1 MKDRMLK
8 MLRTKEERKTELGK
22 KINETEDIKE
32 LRSINAELEAL
43 NDEIMELRSMIDAI
57 EAKEKEKE
65 EKKNDQEGRG
75 DDDEGTEK
83 RSVSPI
89 GHTQILAT
97 YGLGTGQVSTEE
109 EKRAKEKEEAEKRG
123 KALKEKRTV
132 MVSSSGTISSGIILP
147 KHQASDIRPTF
158 GEVSSLIDRVTIKPL
173 LGGESFTQPYVKGYG
188 EGSYKGEGEN
198 YADAEPTFGYAEIN
212 KAKVTAYA
220 EDSEE
225 VLRLP
230 AAAYDAE
237 VQKGIRIAVRK
248 KLARE
253 ILFGTGGTNE
263 LVGIF
268 SVNANAIKPE
278 TDLPLATIDNNT
290 LDEIIFSYGGDEE
303 VEDAAVLIL
312 NKKDLK
318 AFSRLRTTDGKK
330 FHDIKTNGNTG
341 TIDGIPFIINS
352 ACYALTD
359 DDTPNNAYCM
369 AYGPLSN
376 YMLVIF
382 SDLEIKRSEDFKFKQ
397 GMIAHRGSVFV
408 GGNVVS
414 KNGFLR
420 IKKTTQAT

>member
-1 MKDRMLK
+1 MKDKLLK
-8 MLRTKEERKTELGK
+8 LLKAKEERKVKLGK
-22 KINETEDIKE
+22 KINETEDVKE
-32 LRSINAELEAL
+32 LREINAELETL
-43 NDEIMELRSMIDAI
+43 NDEILDLRSMIDAV
-57 EAKEKEKE
+57 EAKGKETDDNKE
-65 EKKNDQEGRG
+65 TQEERDE
-75 DDDEGTEK
+75 DDKGVEK
-83 RSVSPI
+83 RTASPF
-89 GHTQILAT
+89 GPTEILAAF
-97 YGLGTGQVSTEE
+97 GLGTGQASTEE

-123 KALKEKRTV
+123 KALKEKRAVT
-132 MVSSSGTISSGIILP
+132 VSSSDIILP
-147 KHQASDIRPTF
+147 QHQAGDIRPTF
-158 GEVSSLIDRVTIKPL
+158 GEVSSLIDRVTLKPL

-188 EGSYKGEGEN
+188 EGGYTGEGQD
-198 YADAEPTFGYAEIN
+198 YADAEPIFGYAEIN
-212 KAKVTAYA
+212 KSKVAAYA

-253 ILFGTGGTNE
+253 ILIGNGGTNE

-268 SVNANAIKPE
+268 SENATAIDPE
-278 TDLPLATIDNNT
+278 TDLELATIDNNT

-352 ACYALTD
+352 ACKALTD
-359 DDTPNNAYCM
+359 DSTQEGDYCM

-376 YMLVIF
+376 YMLAIF
-382 SDLEIKRSEDFKFKQ
+382 SDLEIKRSEDYKFKQ

-420 IKKTTQAT
+420 IKKASQA

>member
-1 MKDRMLK
+1 MKDKLLK
-8 MLRTKEERKTELGK
+8 LLKAKEERKAELGK
-22 KINETEDIKE
+22 KINETEDVKE
-32 LRSINAELEAL
+32 LREINAELEAL
-43 NDEIMELRSMIDAI
+43 NDEIIELRGMIDAI
-57 EAKEKEKE
+57 EAKGKETDDNKE
-65 EKKNDQEGRG
+65 TQEER
-75 DDDEGTEK
+75 DEGDKGVEK
-83 RSVSPI
+83 RTASPF
-89 GHTQILAT
+89 GPTEILAAF
-97 YGLGTGQVSTEE
+97 GLGTGQASTEE

-123 KALKEKRTV
+123 KALKENRAVT
-132 MVSSSGTISSGIILP
+132 VSSSDIVLP
-147 KHQASDIRPTF
+147 QHQASDIRPTF
-158 GEVSSLIDRVTIKPL
+158 GEVSSLIDRVTLKPL

-188 EGSYKGEGEN
+188 EGGYTGEGQDYTE
-198 YADAEPTFGYAEIN
+198 AEPVFGYAEMN

-225 VLRLP
+225 VLKLP

-237 VQKGIRIAVRK
+237 VQKGIRIATRK
-248 KLARE
+248 KITRE
-253 ILFGTGGTNE
+253 ILIGQGGTNE

-268 SVNANAIKPE
+268 SAAATAIDPA
-278 TDLPLATIDNNT
+278 TDLTLATIDNNT
-290 LDEIIFSYGGDEE
+290 LDEIVFSFGGDEE

-352 ACYALTD
+352 ACKALTD
-359 DDTPNNAYCM
+359 DSTQEDDYCM

-376 YMLVIF
+376 YMLAIF
-382 SDLEIKRSEDFKFKQ
+382 SDLEIKRSEDYKFKQ

-414 KNGFLR
+414 KNGFIR
-420 IKKTTQAT
+420 IKKAAQA

>member
-1 MKDRMLK
+1 MKDKLLK
-8 MLRTKEERKTELGK
+8 LLKAKEERKAELGK

-32 LRSINAELEAL
+32 LREINAELETL
-43 NDEIMELRSMIDAI
+43 NDEILDLRSMIDAI
-57 EAKEKEKE
+57 EAKGKETDDNKE
-65 EKKNDQEGRG
+65 TQEERDE
-75 DDDEGTEK
+75 DDKGVEK
-83 RSVSPI
+83 RTASPF
-89 GHTQILAT
+89 GPTEILAAF
-97 YGLGTGQVSTEE
+97 GLGTGQASTEE

-123 KALKEKRTV
+123 KALKEKRAVT
-132 MVSSSGTISSGIILP
+132 VSSSNIILP
-147 KHQASDIRPTF
+147 QHQASDIRPTF
-158 GEVSSLIDRVTIKPL
+158 GEVSSLIDRVTLKPL
-173 LGGESFTQPYVKGYG
+173 LGGESFTQPYVTSYG
-188 EGSYKGEGEN
+188 EGGYTGEGLD
-198 YADAEPTFGYAEIN
+198 YTGAEPTFGYAEIN
-212 KAKVTAYA
+212 KSKVTAYA

-237 VQKGIRIAVRK
+237 VQKGIQIAVRK

-253 ILFGTGGTNE
+253 ILIGSGGTNA

-268 SVNANAIKPE
+268 STAATAIDSA
-278 TDLPLATIDNNT
+278 TDLSLATIDNNT
-290 LDEIIFSYGGDEE
+290 LDEIVFSFGGDEE

-352 ACYALTD
+352 ACNALTD
-359 DDTPNNAYCM
+359 DNTQADDYCM

-376 YMLVIF
+376 YMLAIF
-382 SDLEIKRSEDFKFKQ
+382 SDLEIKRSEDYKFKQ

-420 IKKTTQAT
+420 IKKASQT

>member
-1 MKDRMLK
+1 MKDKMLK

-57 EAKEKEKE
+57 EAKGKETDGNKE
-65 EKKNDQEGRG
+65 TQEERDE
-75 DDDEGTEK
+75 DDKGVEK
-83 RSVSPI
+83 RTASPF
-89 GHTQILAT
+89 GPTEILAAF
-97 YGLGTGQVSTEE
+97 GLGTGRASTEE

-123 KALKEKRTV
+123 KALKEKRAVTV
-132 MVSSSGTISSGIILP
+132 GSSNIILP
-147 KHQASDIRPTF
+147 QHQASDIRPTF
-158 GEVSSLIDRVTIKPL
+158 GEVSSLIDRVTLKPL
-173 LGGESFTQPYVKGYG
+173 LGGESFAQPYVTSYG
-188 EGSYKGEGEN
+188 EGGYTGEGQE
-198 YADAEPTFGYAEIN
+198 YTGAEPIFGYAEIN
-212 KAKVTAYA
+212 KSKVTAYA

-237 VQKGIRIAVRK
+237 VQKGIQIAVRK

-253 ILFGTGGTNE
+253 ILIGSGGTNA

-268 SVNANAIKPE
+268 SAAATAIDSA
-278 TDLPLATIDNNT
+278 TDLSLATIDNNT
-290 LDEIIFSYGGDEE
+290 LDEIVFSFGGDEE

-352 ACYALTD
+352 ACKALTD
-359 DDTPNNAYCM
+359 ASTQADDYCM

-376 YMLVIF
+376 YMLAIF
-382 SDLEIKRSEDFKFKQ
+382 SDLEIKRSEDYKFKQ

-420 IKKTTQAT
+420 IKKASQA

>member
-1 MKDRMLK
+1 MKDKLLK
-8 MLRTKEERKTELGK
+8 LLKAKEERKAELGK

-43 NDEIMELRSMIDAI
+43 NDEILDLRSMIDAI
-57 EAKEKEKE
+57 EAKGKETDDNKE
-65 EKKNDQEGRG
+65 TQEERDE
-75 DDDEGTEK
+75 DDKGVEK
-83 RSVSPI
+83 RTASPF
-89 GHTQILAT
+89 GPTEILAAF
-97 YGLGTGQVSTEE
+97 GLGTGQASTEE
-109 EKRAKEKEEAEKRG
+109 EKRAKENEEAEKRG
-123 KALKEKRTV
+123 KALKENRAVTV
-132 MVSSSGTISSGIILP
+132 GSSDIILP
-147 KHQASDIRPTF
+147 QHQASDIRPTF
-158 GEVSSLIDRVTIKPL
+158 GEVSSLIDRVTLKPL

-188 EGSYKGEGEN
+188 EGGYTGEGQDYTE
-198 YADAEPTFGYAEIN
+198 AEPVFGYAEMN

-225 VLRLP
+225 ILKLP
-230 AAAYDAE
+230 AANYDAE
-237 VQKGIRIAVRK
+237 VQKGIRVATRK
-248 KLARE
+248 KITRE
-253 ILFGTGGTNE
+253 ILIGQGGTNE

-268 SVNANAIKPE
+268 SAAATAIDPA

-352 ACYALTD
+352 ACKALTD
-359 DDTPNNAYCM
+359 DSTQEGDYCM

-376 YMLVIF
+376 YMLAIF
-382 SDLEIKRSEDFKFKQ
+382 SDLEIKRSEDYKFKQ

-420 IKKTTQAT
+420 IKKASQA

>member
-1 MKDRMLK
+1 MKDKMLK

-32 LRSINAELEAL
+32 LREINAELETL
-43 NDEIMELRSMIDAI
+43 NDEILDLRSMIDAV
-57 EAKEKEKE
+57 EAKGKETDDNKGTQE
-65 EKKNDQEGRG
+65 ERDE
-75 DDDEGTEK
+75 DDKGVEK
-83 RSVSPI
+83 RTASPF
-89 GHTQILAT
+89 GPTEILAAF
-97 YGLGTGQVSTEE
+97 GLGTGQASTEE

-123 KALKEKRTV
+123 KALKEKRAVT
-132 MVSSSGTISSGIILP
+132 VSSSDIILP
-147 KHQASDIRPTF
+147 QHQASDIRPTF
-158 GEVSSLIDRVTIKPL
+158 GEVSSLIDRVTLKPL
-173 LGGESFTQPYVKGYG
+173 LGGESFRQPYVKGYG
-188 EGSYKGEGEN
+188 EGDYTGEEQN
-198 YADAEPTFGYAEIN
+198 YTGAEPIFGYAEIN
-212 KAKVTAYA
+212 KSKVTAYA

-253 ILFGTGGTNE
+253 ILIGQGGTNG

-268 SVNANAIKPE
+268 SDEATAIDSA
-278 TDLPLATIDNNT
+278 TDLALATIDNST
-290 LDEIIFSYGGDEE
+290 LDEIVFSFGGDEE

-318 AFSRLRTTDGKK
+318 EFSRLRTTDGKK

-352 ACYALTD
+352 ACNALTD
-359 DDTPNNAYCM
+359 ASTQAGEYCM

-376 YMLVIF
+376 YMLAIF
-382 SDLEIKRSEDFKFKQ
+382 SDLEIKRSEDYKFKQ

-420 IKKTTQAT
+420 IKKASSA

>member
-1 MKDRMLK
+1 MKDKLLK
-8 MLRTKEERKTELGK
+8 LLKAKEERKAELGK

-32 LRSINAELEAL
+32 LRSINAELEVL
-43 NDEIMELRSMIDAI
+43 NDEIAELRGMIGTI

-65 EKKNDQEGRG
+65 EKKNDQEERDE
-75 DDDEGTEK
+75 DDKGVEK
-83 RSVSPI
+83 RTASPI
-89 GHTQILAT
+89 GPTQILAA
-97 YGLGTGQVSTEE
+97 YGLATGQASTEE

-123 KALKEKRTV
+123 KALKEKRAVT
-132 MVSSSGTISSGIILP
+132 VSSSDIILP

-158 GEVSSLIDRVTIKPL
+158 GEVSSLIDRVTLKPL
-173 LGGESFTQPYVKGYG
+173 LGGESFTQPYVKSYG
-188 EGSYKGEGEN
+188 GGDYTGEEQN
-198 YADAEPTFGYAEIN
+198 YTEAEPSFGYAEIN
-212 KAKVTAYA
+212 KSKVTAYA

-248 KLARE
+248 KITRE
-253 ILFGTGGTNE
+253 ILIGQGGTNG

-268 SVNANAIKPE
+268 SQNATAIDPN
-278 TDLPLATIDNNT
+278 TDLELATIDNNT

-341 TIDGIPFIINS
+341 TIDGIPFIING
-352 ACYALTD
+352 ACKALTD
-359 DDTPNNAYCM
+359 DSTQGGEYCM

-376 YMLVIF
+376 YMLAIF
-382 SDLEIKRSEDFKFKQ
+382 SDLEIKRSEDYKFKQ

-420 IKKTTQAT
+420 IKKAAAQP

>member
-1 MKDRMLK
+1 MKDKMLK

-43 NDEIMELRSMIDAI
+43 NDEIIELRGMIDSI

-123 KALKEKRTV
+123 KALKENRAVTV
-132 MVSSSGTISSGIILP
+132 GSSDIILP
-147 KHQASDIRPTF
+147 QHQASDIRPTF
-158 GEVSSLIDRVTIKPL
+158 GEVSSLIDRVTLKPL

-188 EGSYKGEGEN
+188 EGGYTGEGQDYTE
-198 YADAEPTFGYAEIN
+198 AEPVFGYAEMN

-225 VLRLP
+225 ILKLP
-230 AAAYDAE
+230 AANYDAE
-237 VQKGIRIAVRK
+237 VQKGIRIATRK
-248 KLARE
+248 KITRE
-253 ILFGTGGTNE
+253 ILIGQGGTNE

-268 SVNANAIKPE
+268 SAAATAIDPA

-290 LDEIIFSYGGDEE
+290 LDEIVFSFGGDEE

-352 ACYALTD
+352 ACKALTD
-359 DDTPNNAYCM
+359 DSTQEGDYCM

-376 YMLVIF
+376 YMLAIF
-382 SDLEIKRSEDFKFKQ
+382 SDLEIKRSEDYKFKQ

-420 IKKTTQAT
+420 IKKASQA

>member
-57 EAKEKEKE
+57 EAKGKEKE

-123 KALKEKRTV
+123 KALKENRAVTV
-132 MVSSSGTISSGIILP
+132 EVTSGSSGIILP
-147 KHQASDIRPTF
+147 QHQASDIKPTF
-158 GEVSSLIDRVTIKPL
+158 GEVSSLIDRVTLKPL

-188 EGSYKGEGEN
+188 EGGYTGEGQE
-198 YADAEPTFGYAEIN
+198 YTEAEPVFGYAEMN

-253 ILFGTGGTNE
+253 ILIGNGGPNE

-268 SVNANAIKPE
+268 STAATAIDSA

-290 LDEIIFSYGGDEE
+290 LDEIVFSFGGDEE

-352 ACYALTD
+352 ACKALTGD
-359 DDTPNNAYCM
+359 STMANDYCM

-376 YMLVIF
+376 YMLAIF
-382 SDLEIKRSEDFKFKQ
+382 SDLEIKRSEDYKFKQ

-420 IKKTTQAT
+420 IKKASTT

>member
-57 EAKEKEKE
+57 EAKGKETDNNKE
-65 EKKNDQEGRG
+65 TQEERDE
-75 DDDEGTEK
+75 DDKGVEK
-83 RSVSPI
+83 RTASPF
-89 GHTQILAT
+89 GPTEILAAF
-97 YGLGTGQVSTEE
+97 GLGTGQASTEE

-123 KALKEKRTV
+123 KALKEKRAVTV
-132 MVSSSGTISSGIILP
+132 NPNYIILP

-158 GEVSSLIDRVTIKPL
+158 GEVSSLIDRVTIKTL
-173 LGGESFTQPYVKGYG
+173 LGGESFPQPYVKGYG
-188 EGSYKGEGEN
+188 EGGYKGEGED
-198 YADAEPTFGYAEIN
+198 YADAEPTYDYAEI
-212 KAKVTAYA
+212 KKSKVTAYA
-220 EDSEE
+220 EESEE

-230 AAAYDAE
+230 AVDYDAE
-237 VQKGIRIAVRK
+237 VQKGIQIAVRK

-253 ILFGTGGTNE
+253 ILIGTGGTNR

-268 SVNANAIKPE
+268 SNVATAIDSG
-278 TDLPLATIDNNT
+278 TDLKLATIDNNT

-352 ACYALTD
+352 ACKALTASSTVEGD
-359 DDTPNNAYCM
+359 YCM

-382 SDLEIKRSEDFKFKQ
+382 SDLEIKRSEDYRFKQ

-420 IKKTTQAT
+420 IKKTLQTV

>member
-1 MKDRMLK
+1 MKDKLLK
-8 MLRTKEERKTELGK
+8 LLKAKEERKAELGK
-22 KINETEDIKE
+22 KINETEDVKE
-32 LRSINAELEAL
+32 LREINAELETL
-43 NDEIMELRSMIDAI
+43 NDEILDLRSMIDAV
-57 EAKEKEKE
+57 EAKGKETDDNKGTQE
-65 EKKNDQEGRG
+65 ERDE
-75 DDDEGTEK
+75 DDKGVEK
-83 RSVSPI
+83 RTASPF
-89 GHTQILAT
+89 GPTEILAAF
-97 YGLGTGQVSTEE
+97 GLGTGQASTEE

-123 KALKEKRTV
+123 KALKEKRSVT
-132 MVSSSGTISSGIILP
+132 VSSSNIILP
-147 KHQASDIRPTF
+147 QHQASDIRPTF

-173 LGGESFTQPYVKGYG
+173 LGGESFTQPYVTSYG
-188 EGSYKGEGEN
+188 EGGYTGEGLD
-198 YADAEPTFGYAEIN
+198 YTVAEPTFGYAEIN
-212 KAKVTAYA
+212 KSKVTAYA

-237 VQKGIRIAVRK
+237 VQKGIQIAVRK

-253 ILFGTGGTNE
+253 ILIGSGGANA

-268 SVNANAIKPE
+268 STAATAIDST
-278 TDLPLATIDNNT
+278 TDLSLATIDNNT
-290 LDEIIFSYGGDEE
+290 LDEIVFSFGGDEE

-318 AFSRLRTTDGKK
+318 AFSRIRTTDGKK

-352 ACYALTD
+352 ACKALTD
-359 DDTPNNAYCM
+359 DSTQTGDYCM

-376 YMLVIF
+376 YMLAIF

-420 IKKTTQAT
+420 IKKAAST

>member
-1 MKDRMLK
+1 MKDKMLK

-32 LRSINAELEAL
+32 LREINAELETL
-43 NDEIMELRSMIDAI
+43 NDEILDLRSMIDAI
-57 EAKEKEKE
+57 EAKGKETDGNKE
-65 EKKNDQEGRG
+65 TQEERDE
-75 DDDEGTEK
+75 DDKGVEK
-83 RSVSPI
+83 RTASPF
-89 GHTQILAT
+89 GPTEILAAF
-97 YGLGTGQVSTEE
+97 GLGTGQASTEE

-123 KALKEKRTV
+123 KALKEKRAVT
-132 MVSSSGTISSGIILP
+132 VSSSDIILP
-147 KHQASDIRPTF
+147 QHQASDIRPTF
-158 GEVSSLIDRVTIKPL
+158 GEVSSLIDRVTLKPL

-188 EGSYKGEGEN
+188 EGGYTGEGQDYTE
-198 YADAEPTFGYAEIN
+198 AEPIFGYAEIN
-212 KAKVTAYA
+212 KSKVTAYA

-237 VQKGIRIAVRK
+237 VQKGIQIAVRK

-253 ILFGTGGTNE
+253 ILIGSGGTNA

-268 SVNANAIKPE
+268 SAAATAIDSA
-278 TDLPLATIDNNT
+278 TDLSLATIDNNT
-290 LDEIIFSYGGDEE
+290 LDEIVFSFGGDEE

-352 ACYALTD
+352 ACNALTD
-359 DDTPNNAYCM
+359 ASTQAGDYCM

-376 YMLVIF
+376 YMLAIF
-382 SDLEIKRSEDFKFKQ
+382 SDLEIKRSEDYKFKQ

-420 IKKTTQAT
+420 IKKASQA

>member
-1 MKDRMLK
+1 MKDKMLK

-32 LRSINAELEAL
+32 LREINAELETL
-43 NDEIMELRSMIDAI
+43 NDEILDLRSMIDAI
-57 EAKEKEKE
+57 EAKGKETDGNKE
-65 EKKNDQEGRG
+65 TQEERDE
-75 DDDEGTEK
+75 DDKGVEK
-83 RSVSPI
+83 RTASPF
-89 GHTQILAT
+89 GPTEILAAF
-97 YGLGTGQVSTEE
+97 GLGTGQASTEE

-123 KALKEKRTV
+123 KALKEKRAVT
-132 MVSSSGTISSGIILP
+132 VSSSDIILP
-147 KHQASDIRPTF
+147 QHQASDIRPTF
-158 GEVSSLIDRVTIKPL
+158 GEVSSLIDRVTLKPL

-188 EGSYKGEGEN
+188 EGGYTGEGQDYTE
-198 YADAEPTFGYAEIN
+198 AEPIFGYAEIN
-212 KAKVTAYA
+212 KSKVTAYA

-237 VQKGIRIAVRK
+237 VQKGIRVATRK
-248 KLARE
+248 KITRE
-253 ILFGTGGTNE
+253 ILIGQGGTNA

-268 SVNANAIKPE
+268 SAAATAIDSA
-278 TDLPLATIDNNT
+278 TDLSLATIDNNT
-290 LDEIIFSYGGDEE
+290 LDEIVFSFGGDEE

-352 ACYALTD
+352 ACNALTD
-359 DDTPNNAYCM
+359 ASTQAGDYCM

-376 YMLVIF
+376 YMLAIF
-382 SDLEIKRSEDFKFKQ
+382 SDLEIKRSEDYKFKQ

-420 IKKTTQAT
+420 IKKASQA

>member
-57 EAKEKEKE
+57 EAKGKEKE

-123 KALKEKRTV
+123 KALKENRAVTV
-132 MVSSSGTISSGIILP
+132 EVTSGSSGIILP
-147 KHQASDIRPTF
+147 QHQASDIKPTF
-158 GEVSSLIDRVTIKPL
+158 GEVSSLIDRVTLKPL

-188 EGSYKGEGEN
+188 EGGYTGEGQE
-198 YADAEPTFGYAEIN
+198 YTEAEPVFGYAEMN

-253 ILFGTGGTNE
+253 ILIGQGGTSG

-268 SVNANAIKPE
+268 STAATAIDSA

-290 LDEIIFSYGGDEE
+290 LDEIVFSFGGDEE

-352 ACYALTD
+352 ACKALTGD
-359 DDTPNNAYCM
+359 STMANDYCM

-376 YMLVIF
+376 YMLAIF
-382 SDLEIKRSEDFKFKQ
+382 SDLEIKRSEDYKFKQ

-420 IKKTTQAT
+420 IKKASTT

>member
-57 EAKEKEKE
+57 EAKGKEKE

-123 KALKEKRTV
+123 KALKENRAVTV
-132 MVSSSGTISSGIILP
+132 AVTSGSTSSIILP
-147 KHQASDIRPTF
+147 QHQASDIKPTF
-158 GEVSSLIDRVTIKPL
+158 GEVSSLIDRVTLKPL

-188 EGSYKGEGEN
+188 EGGYTGEGQN
-198 YADAEPTFGYAEIN
+198 YTDAEPIFGYAEIN
-212 KAKVTAYA
+212 KSKVTAYA

-253 ILFGTGGTNE
+253 ILIGQGGTSG

-268 SVNANAIKPE
+268 STAATAIDSA

-290 LDEIIFSYGGDEE
+290 LDEIVFSFGGDEE

-352 ACYALTD
+352 ACKALTGD
-359 DDTPNNAYCM
+359 STLANEYCM

-376 YMLVIF
+376 YMLAIF
-382 SDLEIKRSEDFKFKQ
+382 SDLEIKRSEDYKFKQ

-420 IKKTTQAT
+420 IKKASTT

>member
-57 EAKEKEKE
+57 EAKGKEKE

-123 KALKEKRTV
+123 KALKENRAVTV
-132 MVSSSGTISSGIILP
+132 AVTSGSSGIILP
-147 KHQASDIRPTF
+147 QHQASDIKPTF
-158 GEVSSLIDRVTIKPL
+158 GEVSSLIDRVTLKPL

-188 EGSYKGEGEN
+188 EGGYTGEGQE
-198 YADAEPTFGYAEIN
+198 YTEAEPVFGYAEMN

-253 ILFGTGGTNE
+253 ILIGQGGTSG

-268 SVNANAIKPE
+268 STAATAIDSA

-290 LDEIIFSYGGDEE
+290 LDEIVFSFGGDEE

-352 ACYALTD
+352 ACKALTGVS
-359 DDTPNNAYCM
+359 TPANDYCM

-376 YMLVIF
+376 YMLAIF

-420 IKKTTQAT
+420 IKKASTT

>member
-43 NDEIMELRSMIDAI
+43 NDEIIELRGMIDAI

-123 KALKEKRTV
+123 KALKENRAVTV
-132 MVSSSGTISSGIILP
+132 GSSDIILP
-147 KHQASDIRPTF
+147 QHQASDIRPTF
-158 GEVSSLIDRVTIKPL
+158 GEVSSLIDRVTLKPL

-188 EGSYKGEGEN
+188 EGGYTGEGQDYTE
-198 YADAEPTFGYAEIN
+198 AEPVFGYAEMN

-225 VLRLP
+225 ILKLP
-230 AAAYDAE
+230 AANYDAE
-237 VQKGIRIAVRK
+237 VQKGIRVATRK
-248 KLARE
+248 KITRE
-253 ILFGTGGTNE
+253 ILIGQGGTNE

-268 SVNANAIKPE
+268 SAAATAIDPA

-290 LDEIIFSYGGDEE
+290 LDEIVFSFGGDEE

-352 ACYALTD
+352 ACKALTD
-359 DDTPNNAYCM
+359 DSTQEGDYCM

-376 YMLVIF
+376 YMLAIF
-382 SDLEIKRSEDFKFKQ
+382 SDLEIKRSEDYKFKQ

-420 IKKTTQAT
+420 IKKASQA

>member
-1 MKDRMLK
+1 MKDKLLK
-8 MLRTKEERKTELGK
+8 LLKAKEERKAELGK
-22 KINETEDIKE
+22 KINETEDVKE
-32 LRSINAELEAL
+32 LREINAELETL
-43 NDEIMELRSMIDAI
+43 NDEILDLRSMIDAV
-57 EAKEKEKE
+57 EAKGKETDDNKGTQE
-65 EKKNDQEGRG
+65 ERDE
-75 DDDEGTEK
+75 DDKGVEK
-83 RSVSPI
+83 RTASPF
-89 GHTQILAT
+89 GPTEILAAF
-97 YGLGTGQVSTEE
+97 GLGTGQASTEE

-123 KALKEKRTV
+123 KALKEKRSVT
-132 MVSSSGTISSGIILP
+132 VSSSNIILP
-147 KHQASDIRPTF
+147 QHQASDIRPTF

-173 LGGESFTQPYVKGYG
+173 LGGESFTQPYVTSYG
-188 EGSYKGEGEN
+188 EGGYTGEGLD
-198 YADAEPTFGYAEIN
+198 YTVAEPTFGYAEIN
-212 KAKVTAYA
+212 KSKVTAYA

-237 VQKGIRIAVRK
+237 VQKGIQIAVRK

-253 ILFGTGGTNE
+253 ILIGSGGANA

-268 SVNANAIKPE
+268 STAATAIDST
-278 TDLPLATIDNNT
+278 TDLSLATIDNNT
-290 LDEIIFSYGGDEE
+290 LDEIVFSFGGDEE

-318 AFSRLRTTDGKK
+318 AFSRIRTTDGKK

-352 ACYALTD
+352 ACKALTD
-359 DDTPNNAYCM
+359 DSTQTGDYCM

-376 YMLVIF
+376 YMLAIF

-420 IKKTTQAT
+420 IKKAASA